1 MAQPRRRPP
10 PPVTMTAAEV
20 TAARATLG
28 AMWGKGEPLTKRE
41 LAAVLRVSPA
51 RINSVEAGRM
61 KPAPL
66 LCVAIKLMLAGAH
79 PPDMLKIL
87 RL

>member
-10 PPVTMTAAEV
+10 PPVTMTATEV

-28 AMWGKGEPLTKRE
+28 AMWGKGEPLSKRE
-41 LAAVLRVSPA
+41 LAAVLRVSPD
-51 RINSVEAGRM
+51 RINHIEAGRI
-61 KPAPL
+61 KATPL
-66 LCVAIKLMLAGAH
+66 FCVAMKLMLAGAH